1 LSNAVFAPFHVFWDT
16 EISLTQIKT
25 LLAAQDKLQKK
36 HLECQ
41 STLREQASPTARDRR
56 KVRINVIDE
65 RISPDVS
72 QPKAPSKLVPF
83 PAAPQAAP
91 PKMDTDRSRK
101 YWLIGGLSLLLL
113 AAIAVITWWVLSE
126 RASIRYVTAPVAR
139 GPVTRAVTATGT
151 VNPELTIIVGAAV
164 SGIIQELSC
173 DYNTQVKKGQVCAR
187 IDPRPYQTV
196 VDQNKA
202 ELAVAK
208 AQLEKDK
215 ANEAYT
221 LLALNR
227 YANLIQTH
235 AVSQDVFDNA
245 RNAHDQAVAQIA
257 FDEATIQQHQ
267 AALDAAQVNLDYA
280 SIVSPVD
287 GTVVSRNVTMG
298 QTVASSFQTP
308 TLFLIATDLAKMEVD
323 ANVSESDIGGIKPGN
338 KATFTVDAYP
348 KRIFEG
354 SVTQVRQSPQTV
366 QNVVT
371 YDIVI
376 GVDNSDLALMP
387 GLTAASRIVI
397 DERND
402 VMRVPNQALRYMP
415 RNLPRAASSDQA
427 RVWVLRNDEPVA
439 ISVTTGLDDDSFTE
453 IVSGNIK
460 PGDLV
465 ITAEQVATAN
475 KTVTPR
481 L

>member
-1 LSNAVFAPFHVFWDT
+1 MNEHAIPASGTSSKVPPFAANPP
-16 EISLTQIKT
+16 IK
-25 LLAAQDKLQKK
+25 
-36 HLECQ
+36 
-41 STLREQASPTARDRR
+41 RETASRR
-56 KVRINVIDE
+56 H
-65 RISPDVS
+65 
-72 QPKAPSKLVPF
+72 
-83 PAAPQAAP
+83 
-91 PKMDTDRSRK
+91 
-101 YWLIGGLSLLLL
+101 WLIAGAASLVV
-113 AAIAVITWWVLSE
+113 IAVVGATWWALSE
-126 RASIRYVTAPVAR
+126 RSGIHYVTAEVTKGA
-139 GPVTRAVTATGT
+139 VTRAVTATGT

-173 DYNTQVKKGQVCAR
+173 DYNTQVKKGQVCAQ

-227 YANLIQTH
+227 YTNLIQTH
-235 AVSQDVFDNA
+235 AVSQDIFDNA
-245 RNAHDQAVAQIA
+245 KNAHDQAVAQIA

-287 GTVVSRNVTMG
+287 GTVVSRNVTVG

-308 TLFLIATDLAKMEVD
+308 TLFLIASDLTKMEVD
-323 ANVSESDIGGIKPGN
+323 ANVSESDIGGIKSGN
-338 KATFTVDAYP
+338 KATFTVDAYA

-354 SVTQVRQSPQTV
+354 TVTQVRQSPQTV

-371 YDIVI
+371 YDIVVS
-376 GVDNSDLALMP
+376 VDNTDLALMP
-387 GLTAASRIVI
+387 GLTAASRIVV
-397 DERND
+397 DQRND
-402 VMRVPNQALRYMP
+402 VTRVPNQALRYLP
-415 RNLPRAASSDQA
+415 RNLPRATSSDQA

-439 ISVTTGLDDDSFTE
+439 VAVTTGLDDDSFTE
-453 IVSGNIK
+453 IFK
-460 PGDLV
+460 GDLKSGDLIIV
-465 ITAEQVATAN
+465 GDERSKQ
-475 KTVTPR
+475 
-481 L
+481 